1 MRPWC
6 FAADDGAKVVGDAAL
21 GDAAIQLLAKPL
33 KSVAVIH
40 ALMYHVDLMCGL
52 GVRLPTLQ

>member
-1 MRPWC
+1 M
-6 FAADDGAKVVGDAAL
+6 VGDAAL